1 MDKWECRDLGVC
13 REFLRMR
20 IKYEN
25 GKILLDQTDYL
36 RKVFKRFGMTDAK
49 MAKTPL
55 PTGYKPEPFSGTSNS
70 QLRSQYQSLIGSL
83 LYIMLGT

>member
-1 MDKWECRDLGVC
+1 
-13 REFLRMR
+13 MR

-36 RKVFKRFGMTDAK
+36 RKILKRFGMIDAR

-55 PTGYKPEPFSGTSNS
+55 PTGYKPEPFEGTSTQQFITISVVDRLPAMSGLVPSIRYSREPIND
-70 QLRSQYQSLIGSL
+70 
-83 LYIMLGT
+83 